1 MAEPSGILDREDRSQ
16 DLDLVA
22 CARANGHAQHL
33 QLDGV
38 AIERNR
44 LEKSNAWLQR
54 GNHPIENAAEQRALG
69 GAPFIEELASG
80 QVAAP
85 EQTDAGPS
93 QPPAIGLADRVALEN
108 AQPG

>member
-1 MAEPSGILDREDRSQ
+1 MHRHMAEPPGILEREDRSQ

-22 CARANGHAQHL
+22 CARADGHAKHL

-44 LEKSNAWLQR
+44 LEERNTWLQCGDR
-54 GNHPIENAAEQRALG
+54 PIENAAEQRALG

-85 EQTDAGPS
+85 EQTDAGAG
-93 QPPAIGLADRVALEN
+93 QPPAI
-108 AQPG
+108 